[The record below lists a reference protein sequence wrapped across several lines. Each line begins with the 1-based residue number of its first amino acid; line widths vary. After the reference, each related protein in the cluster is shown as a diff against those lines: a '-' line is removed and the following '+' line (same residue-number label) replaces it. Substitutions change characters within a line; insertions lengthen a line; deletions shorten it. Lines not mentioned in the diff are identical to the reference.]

1 MSDVGIV
8 RRMDEL
14 GRIVIP
20 KELRRSLRLREGDEM
35 EIFPEGEL
43 IVIRKHMRLNGFAE
57 AVEGVVR
64 ALAASTGCGA
74 FAVCADCVIAAAGS
88 YFGWALAIPVAGM
101 AAFIWDGVFIG
112 ATATRGMLQSMAT
125 ATVCFFLLY
134 YGLHTLW
141 GNHALWGAFLVYLL
155 MRGLMQTLLSRNVIQ
170 KAFTLSYSTC
180 SCG

>member
-64 ALAASTGCGA
+64 ALADSTGCGA
-74 FAVCADCVIAAAGS
+74 IAVCADCVIAAAGRHCR
-88 YFGWALAIPVAGM
+88 ARI
-101 AAFIWDGVFIG
+101 
-112 ATATRGMLQSMAT
+112 
-125 ATVCFFLLY
+125 FLLFRRR
-134 YGLHTLW
+134 
-141 GNHALWGAFLVYLL
+141 GNIRRW
-155 MRGLMQTLLSRNVIQ
+155 
-170 KAFTLSYSTC
+170 
-180 SCG
+180 

>member
-57 AVEGVVR
+57 VVEGVVR
-64 ALAASTGCGA
+64 ALVASTGCGA
-74 FAVCADCVIAAAGS
+74 FAVCADCVIAAAGRHS
-88 YFGWALAIPVAGM
+88 RELLSKRVSEKFAAAAGARKPVVFPAGQSVEI
-101 AAFIWDGVFIG
+101 AEGEPLDCGCAVTAVVQAGDVIG
-112 ATATRGMLQSMAT
+112 AVALLGADAGRQSE
-125 ATVCFFLLY
+125 
-134 YGLHTLW
+134 
-141 GNHALWGAFLVYLL
+141 
-155 MRGLMQTLLSRNVIQ
+155 LLSF
-170 KAFTLSYSTC
+170 AASALSSL
-180 SCG
+180 GEA

>member
-43 IVIRKHMRLNGFAE
+43 IVIRKHMRLKGFAG

-64 ALAASTGCGA
+64 ALSDSTGCGA
-74 FAVCADCVIAAAGS
+74 VAVCADTVIAAAGK
-88 YFGWALAIPVAGM
+88 GVRALCGKRVSERFSAIAASRKPVVFPVGQSVEIVEGEMLDCGCAVRAVLQAG
-101 AAFIWDGVFIG
+101 DVIG
-112 ATATRGMLQSMAT
+112 A
-125 ATVCFFLLY
+125 V
-134 YGLHTLW
+134 
-141 GNHALWGAFLVYLL
+141 ALVGA
-155 MRGLMQTLLSRNVIQ
+155 RAAAGSELLSF
-170 KAFTLSYSTC
+170 AASALSSLEEA
-180 SCG
+180 

>member
-64 ALAASTGCGA
+64 ALADSTGCGA
-74 FAVCADCVIAAAGS
+74 IAVCADCVIAAAGRHCRS
-88 YFGWALAIPVAGM
+88 LSGRRVSEKFAAVIAARKPVSFPAGQSVEIVEGESRDCGC
-101 AAFIWDGVFIG
+101 AVRAVVQAGDVIG
-112 ATATRGMLQSMAT
+112 AVA
-125 ATVCFFLLY
+125 LL
-134 YGLHTLW
+134 GEE
-141 GNHALWGAFLVYLL
+141 ADRRAE
-155 MRGLMQTLLSRNVIQ
+155 LLSF
-170 KAFTLSYSTC
+170 AASALSSL
-180 SCG
+180 GEA

>member
-43 IVIRKHMRLNGFAE
+43 IVIRKHMRLKGFVG

-64 ALAASTGCGA
+64 ALSESTGCGA
-74 FAVCADCVIAAAGS
+74 VAVCADTVIAAAGK
-88 YFGWALAIPVAGM
+88 GARALGGRRVSDKFAALVASRKP
-101 AAFIWDGVFIG
+101 AVFQAGQRVEIVEGETVDCGCAVRAVLQAGDVIG
-112 ATATRGMLQSMAT
+112 A
-125 ATVCFFLLY
+125 V
-134 YGLHTLW
+134 
-141 GNHALWGAFLVYLL
+141 ALVGADAAKN
-155 MRGLMQTLLSRNVIQ
+155 GELLSF
-170 KAFTLSYSTC
+170 AASALSSLEEA
-180 SCG
+180 

>member
-57 AVEGVVR
+57 VVEGVVR
-64 ALAASTGCGA
+64 ALVASTGCGA
-74 FAVCADCVIAAAGS
+74 FAVCADCVIAAAGRHS
-88 YFGWALAIPVAGM
+88 SKRVSEKFAAAAGARKPVVFPAGQSVEIAEGEPLDCGCAVTAIVQAG
-101 AAFIWDGVFIG
+101 DVIG
-112 ATATRGMLQSMAT
+112 AVALLGADAGRQSE
-125 ATVCFFLLY
+125 
-134 YGLHTLW
+134 
-141 GNHALWGAFLVYLL
+141 
-155 MRGLMQTLLSRNVIQ
+155 LLSF
-170 KAFTLSYSTC
+170 AASALSSL
-180 SCG
+180 GEA